1 MAVASGVAEV
11 VVAGALSDQVALG
24 AQEEVGS
31 VGGLVED
38 LIGQGARLDIMHTEV
53 GYFTTI
59 GDIAVM

>member
-1 MAVASGVAEV
+1 MAVASGVEEV

-31 VGGLVED
+31 AGGPAED